1 MRERDLLREGLLS
14 QEARRN
20 DGMHSWTSFS
30 IQKVVGGF
38 TLGNIGPE
46 QTCHLISHFPMRPCE
61 VARRLMA
68 IIDPEH
74 PAGQPRNDII

>member
-1 MRERDLLREGLLS
+1 MACTVGQVSLYK
-14 QEARRN
+14 
-20 DGMHSWTSFS
+20 
-30 IQKVVGGF
+30 KVVGGF